1 MGGLLAYTV
10 YTGIFL
16 LAGYLLYKWVMA
28 GEKQMSLNRVVLL
41 GIYAIAMA
49 AWPLS
54 KVQWFPHHAPATIDF
69 GEITAQIIVSAP
81 VADTPV

>member
-28 GEKQMSLNRVVLL
+28 GEKQMSLNRAVLL

-49 AWPLS
+49 A
-54 KVQWFPHHAPATIDF
+54 
-69 GEITAQIIVSAP
+69 
-81 VADTPV
+81 